1 MGKRIDE
8 LDAIQNFIV
17 PVKKIIFSDTGYVSL
32 APRQTLPDLYNLQDI
47 QNAKTLSQQLSLS
60 AQDGAGGADES
71 SASAAV
77 FILDYAA
84 ARPNKTSFAQI
95 QSAIIQILQKTLPY
109 LSADEMR
116 EVWETIEKKT
126 AGRAY
131 SESEREWMDYF
142 KAVCGYDIPETR
154 RLSLSLMPPDS
165 ISDHY
170 SNQMLIASLLAS
182 SAVLGDTS
190 KTGRIWDKYD
200 GRKNQPAAIR
210 AAKALMLKK

>member
-1 MGKRIDE
+1 
-8 LDAIQNFIV
+8 
-17 PVKKIIFSDTGYVSL
+17 
-32 APRQTLPDLYNLQDI
+32 
-47 QNAKTLSQQLSLS
+47 
-60 AQDGAGGADES
+60 
-71 SASAAV
+71 
-77 FILDYAA
+77 LDYAA
-84 ARPNKTSFAQI
+84 ARPGKTSFAQI

-109 LSADEMR
+109 LSAEEMR
-116 EVWETIEKKT
+116 EVWATIEKKT
-126 AGRAY
+126 EGRAY
-131 SESEREWMDYF
+131 SESEWEWMHYF
-142 KAVCGYDIPETR
+142 KAVCGYDLNETR

-210 AAKALMLKK
+210 AARALMLEK